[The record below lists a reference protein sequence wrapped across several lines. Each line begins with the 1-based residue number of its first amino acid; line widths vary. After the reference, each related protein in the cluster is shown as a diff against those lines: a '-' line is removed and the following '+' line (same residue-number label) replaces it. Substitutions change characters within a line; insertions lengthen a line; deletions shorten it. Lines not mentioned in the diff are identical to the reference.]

1 MSKKLNYTLK
11 FCFLFLLIAI
21 LIYKYCFFIKDIH
34 SVLEFYKEYSFLVL
48 IPFLLIVLLSVSIFL
63 DDLPSIIIQSVTF
76 IFNIILMILETLIE
90 WFAEVASFSS
100 HAEDFTTPLSTS
112 FLVYLNLVI
121 MIFKIVGVVMKKNK
135 KE

>member
-11 FCFLFLLIAI
+11 FCFLILLIAI

-34 SVLEFYKEYSFLVL
+34 SVLEVYKEYSFLVL

-76 IFNIILMILETLIE
+76 IFNIILMIAETLIE

>member
-11 FCFLFLLIAI
+11 FCFLILLIAI
-21 LIYKYCFFIKDIH
+21 LIYKYCFFIKDIY

-76 IFNIILMILETLIE
+76 ILNIILMIVETLIE
-90 WFAEVASFSS
+90 WFAEVASFSN

-121 MIFKIVGVVMKKNK
+121 MIFKIVGVVVKKKGNG
-135 KE
+135 

>member
-11 FCFLFLLIAI
+11 FCFLILLIAI

-76 IFNIILMILETLIE
+76 IFNIILMIAETLIE

-100 HAEDFTTPLSTS
+100 HAEDFATPLSTY

-121 MIFKIVGVVMKKNK
+121 MIFKIVGVVVKKNK